1 MKDIA
6 DEIRA
11 LSRQIGE
18 GGHVGNSTAG
28 QIFNTGC
35 IDYEYRRHVAAWL
48 YYGGESVFLQDAD
61 SLIMK
66 TPDLIEIIHFIKDS
80 FPSVNR
86 ITSYCRSKTAARKT
100 IDEFRQLRE
109 SGLSRI
115 HIGMESGYDP
125 LLQLIRK
132 GVTAEEH
139 IEGGRRIVAS
149 GISLSEYVMPG
160 LGGVRWSKEHALET
174 ARVLNQINP
183 DFIRLRSL
191 LVRESTPLHKLMED
205 GKFEPLND
213 DGMVHEL
220 RLFIE
225 NLEGIEST
233 ILSDHI
239 LNLLEDVEGKLP
251 GDKDKMLAAIDRYLN
266 LHEKEKL
273 IFRMGRRH
281 GYFKTIADLHQNEVL
296 YERFRQVVEQYL
308 AAAPGE
314 IDRDID
320 NFRQNHV

>member
-1 MKDIA
+1 
-6 DEIRA
+6 
-11 LSRQIGE
+11 
-18 GGHVGNSTAG
+18 
-28 QIFNTGC
+28 
-35 IDYEYRRHVAAWL
+35 
-48 YYGGESVFLQDAD
+48 
-61 SLIMK
+61 
-66 TPDLIEIIHFIKDS
+66 
-80 FPSVNR
+80 
-86 ITSYCRSKTAARKT
+86 
-100 IDEFRQLRE
+100 
-109 SGLSRI
+109 
-115 HIGMESGYDP
+115 MESGYDP

-308 AAAPGE
+308 AADPGE